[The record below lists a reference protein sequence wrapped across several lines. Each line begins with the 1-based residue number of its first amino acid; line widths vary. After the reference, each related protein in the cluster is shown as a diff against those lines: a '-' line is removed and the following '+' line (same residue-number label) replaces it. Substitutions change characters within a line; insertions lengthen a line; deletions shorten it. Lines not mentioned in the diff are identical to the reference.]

1 MVAQGERLQDICRHD
16 RVSFDTDKYVPSCF
30 CVLQSSMLCSGSD
43 AFPAAPHSFSS
54 LIQSLPSCWGW
65 VCRAPKLRGLRIL
78 EIVMENKG
86 GVTIPRWAF
95 GLAAAVVALLVVLVI
110 VLIPGGKDSN
120 PVAAGSSNN
129 EQSQPA
135 SSSTAEPSISALA
148 ASSSAS
154 TNHRAV
160 CDVRVPTGKEFSA
173 DIPSDYTWEQM
184 SDGGHYPV
192 SKIYGPTVRQGRLG
206 QCFAHNPT
214 GAAMSAINAMVVIG
228 NTEIPADARHAI
240 FSSRYDG
247 KPDPWE
253 DGESSDSG
261 DDMPDYVSVIYAYSI
276 QGYSTER
283 ATVKVYL
290 MVQKQ
295 GGSIS
300 IAWVPIRMVW
310 EDGDWRFDSEKSELT
325 TNLLMD
331 ESDDPS
337 QRFTIGKE
345 KFAEWG
351 FKR

>member
-1 MVAQGERLQDICRHD
+1 MVGLLLTPITTCRRVLRLA
-16 RVSFDTDKYVPSCF
+16 
-30 CVLQSSMLCSGSD
+30 VLDVALWLRGVLRYRIL
-43 AFPAAPHSFSS
+43 SS
-54 LIQSLPSCWGW
+54 LIQSLSPPRPGVGLSD
-65 VCRAPKLRGLRIL
+65 APQMRGLRIL

-86 GVTIPRWAF
+86 GVTIPRWA
-95 GLAAAVVALLVVLVI
+95 LAAAVVALLVLLVI

-129 EQSQPA
+129 TEQSQPA

-160 CDVRVPTGKEFSA
+160 CDVKVPTGKEFSA

-184 SDGGHYPV
+184 TDSVHYPV

-228 NTEIPADARHAI
+228 NDEIPADARRAI
-240 FSSRYDG
+240 FSSRYNG
-247 KPDPWE
+247 KPGPWE
-253 DGESSDSG
+253 DGESSDSD
-261 DDMPDYVSVIYAYSI
+261 DDMSNYVSAIYAYSI

-283 ATVKVYL
+283 ATVKVY
-290 MVQKQ
+290 MMAQKQ

-300 IAWVPIRMVW
+300 IGWVPIRMVW
-310 EDGDWRFDSEKSELT
+310 EDGDWRFDSEKSET
-325 TNLLMD
+325 KTNILMD

-337 QRFTIGKE
+337 QRFTIGKS
-345 KFAEWG
+345 KLIEWG
-351 FKR
+351 FKL

>member
-1 MVAQGERLQDICRHD
+1 M
-16 RVSFDTDKYVPSCF
+16 
-30 CVLQSSMLCSGSD
+30 
-43 AFPAAPHSFSS
+43 
-54 LIQSLPSCWGW
+54 W
-65 VCRAPKLRGLRIL
+65 GLRIL

-110 VLIPGGKDSN
+110 VLIPRGKDSN

-160 CDVRVPTGKEFSA
+160 CDVKVPTGKEFSA

-184 SDGGHYPV
+184 TDSVHYPV
-192 SKIYGPTVRQGRLG
+192 SKIYGPAVRQGRLG

-228 NTEIPADARHAI
+228 NDEIPADARRAI

-253 DGESSDSG
+253 DEESSDSN
-261 DDMPDYVSVIYAYSI
+261 DDMSDYVSVIYAYSI

-283 ATVKVYL
+283 ATVKVYF
-290 MVQKQ
+290 MVQKK
-295 GGSIS
+295 GKSIN
-300 IAWVPIRMVW
+300 IGWVPIRMVW

-325 TNLLMD
+325 TNILMD

>member
-1 MVAQGERLQDICRHD
+1 MSENN
-16 RVSFDTDKYVPSCF
+16 
-30 CVLQSSMLCSGSD
+30 
-43 AFPAAPHSFSS
+43 
-54 LIQSLPSCWGW
+54 
-65 VCRAPKLRGLRIL
+65 PK
-78 EIVMENKG
+78 
-86 GVTIPRWAF
+86 GVTIPRWAL
-95 GLAAAVVALLVVLVI
+95 GVIAGVGVLLVLLVI

-129 EQSQPA
+129 EQSQ
-135 SSSTAEPSISALA
+135 SSSAGTSSSASAEPSISALA
-148 ASSSAS
+148 ASSSANTS
-154 TNHRAV
+154 HRAV
-160 CDVRVPTGKEFSA
+160 CDVKVPTGKEFSA

-184 SDGGHYPV
+184 TDSVHYPV

-228 NTEIPADARHAI
+228 NDEIPADARRAI

-253 DGESSDSG
+253 DGDSSNSN
-261 DDMPDYVSVIYAYSI
+261 DDTPDYVSVIYAYSI

-290 MVQKQ
+290 MIQTNGKTAIVW
-295 GGSIS
+295 
-300 IAWVPIRMVW
+300 APIRMVW

-325 TNLLMD
+325 TNILMD

-337 QRFTIGKE
+337 QRFTIGKS
-345 KFAEWG
+345 KLTEWG
-351 FKR
+351 FKL

>member
-1 MVAQGERLQDICRHD
+1 MVSHHS
-16 RVSFDTDKYVPSCF
+16 VN
-30 CVLQSSMLCSGSD
+30 LCPPTG
-43 AFPAAPHSFSS
+43 
-54 LIQSLPSCWGW
+54 GW

-78 EIVMENKG
+78 EIVMEEKSG
-86 GVTIPRWAF
+86 IVIPRW
-95 GLAAAVVALLVVLVI
+95 GLAVAAAVVALLVLLVI

-135 SSSTAEPSISALA
+135 SSSAAEPSVSALA

-160 CDVRVPTGKEFSA
+160 CDVKVPTGKEFSA

-184 SDGGHYPV
+184 TDSVHYPV
-192 SKIYGPTVRQGRLG
+192 SKIYGPTVRQGHLG

-214 GAAMSAINAMVVIG
+214 GAAMSAINAMVVMG
-228 NTEIPADARHAI
+228 NDEIPADARRAI

-253 DGESSDSG
+253 DGKSSDSD

-290 MVQKQ
+290 MVQANGKTT
-295 GGSIS
+295 

-325 TNLLMD
+325 TNLLMN

-337 QRFTIGKE
+337 QRFTIGKS
-345 KFAEWG
+345 KLAEWG
-351 FKR
+351 FKL

>member
-1 MVAQGERLQDICRHD
+1 MVGLLLTPITTCRRVLRLA
-16 RVSFDTDKYVPSCF
+16 
-30 CVLQSSMLCSGSD
+30 VLDVALWLRGVLRYRIL
-43 AFPAAPHSFSS
+43 SS
-54 LIQSLPSCWGW
+54 LIQSLSPPPRPGVGLSD
-65 VCRAPKLRGLRIL
+65 APQMRGLRIL

-86 GVTIPRWAF
+86 GVTIPRWA
-95 GLAAAVVALLVVLVI
+95 LAAAVVALLVLLVI

-129 EQSQPA
+129 TEQSQPA

-160 CDVRVPTGKEFSA
+160 CDVKVPTGKEFSA

-184 SDGGHYPV
+184 TDSVHYPV
-192 SKIYGPTVRQGRLG
+192 SKTYGPTVRQGRLG

-228 NTEIPADARHAI
+228 NDEIPADARRAI
-240 FSSRYDG
+240 FSSRYNG

-253 DGESSDSG
+253 DGESSDSD
-261 DDMPDYVSVIYAYSI
+261 DDMSNYVSAIYAYSI

-283 ATVKVYL
+283 ATVKVY
-290 MVQKQ
+290 MMAQKQ

-300 IAWVPIRMVW
+300 IGWVPIRMVW
-310 EDGDWRFDSEKSELT
+310 EDGDWRFDSEKSET
-325 TNLLMD
+325 KTNILMD

-337 QRFTIGKE
+337 QRFTIGKS
-345 KFAEWG
+345 KLIEWG
-351 FKR
+351 FKL

>member
-1 MVAQGERLQDICRHD
+1 MVAQGERLQDICKHD
-16 RVSFDTDKYVPSCF
+16 RVSFDTDKYVPPCF
-30 CVLQSSMLCSGSD
+30 CVLQSSMLCSDSD
-43 AFPAAPHSFSS
+43 ASAAAPHSFSS

>member
-1 MVAQGERLQDICRHD
+1 MVAQGERLQDICKHD
-16 RVSFDTDKYVPSCF
+16 RISFDTDKYVPPCF
-30 CVLQSSMLCSGSD
+30 CVLQSSMLCSDSD
-43 AFPAAPHSFSS
+43 ASAAAPHSFSS

>member
-1 MVAQGERLQDICRHD
+1 
-16 RVSFDTDKYVPSCF
+16 
-30 CVLQSSMLCSGSD
+30 
-43 AFPAAPHSFSS
+43 
-54 LIQSLPSCWGW
+54 
-65 VCRAPKLRGLRIL
+65 
-78 EIVMENKG
+78 MENKG

-110 VLIPGGKDSN
+110 VLIPRGKDSN

>member
-1 MVAQGERLQDICRHD
+1 MSENN
-16 RVSFDTDKYVPSCF
+16 
-30 CVLQSSMLCSGSD
+30 
-43 AFPAAPHSFSS
+43 
-54 LIQSLPSCWGW
+54 
-65 VCRAPKLRGLRIL
+65 PK
-78 EIVMENKG
+78 
-86 GVTIPRWAF
+86 GVTIPRWA
-95 GLAAAVVALLVVLVI
+95 LAVAAAVVALLVLLVI

-129 EQSQPA
+129 TEQQQPA
-135 SSSTAEPSISALA
+135 SSSAAEPSISALA
-148 ASSSAS
+148 ASSSANTS
-154 TNHRAV
+154 HRAV
-160 CDVRVPTGKEFSA
+160 CDVKVPTGKEFSA

-184 SDGGHYPV
+184 TDGVHYPV

-214 GAAMSAINAMVVIG
+214 GAVMSAINAMVVIG
-228 NTEIPADARHAI
+228 NDEIPADARRAI

-253 DGESSDSG
+253 EEESSDSN
-261 DDMPDYVSVIYAYSI
+261 DDMSDYVSVIYAYSI

-283 ATVKVYL
+283 ATVKVYF
-290 MVQKQ
+290 MVQKK
-295 GGSIS
+295 GKSIN
-300 IAWVPIRMVW
+300 IGWVPIRMVW

-325 TNLLMD
+325 TNILMD

>member
-1 MVAQGERLQDICRHD
+1 MFLHLAVLDVALWLRG
-16 RVSFDTDKYVPSCF
+16 
-30 CVLQSSMLCSGSD
+30 VLRYRIL
-43 AFPAAPHSFSS
+43 SS
-54 LIQSLPSCWGW
+54 LIQSLSPPRPGAGLSD
-65 VCRAPKLRGLRIL
+65 APRMRGLRIL

-86 GVTIPRWAF
+86 GVTIPRWA
-95 GLAAAVVALLVVLVI
+95 LAVAVVALLVLLVI

-129 EQSQPA
+129 TEQSQPA

-148 ASSSAS
+148 ASSSVS

-160 CDVRVPTGKEFSA
+160 CDVKVPTGKEFSA

-184 SDGGHYPV
+184 TDSVHYPV

-228 NTEIPADARHAI
+228 NDEIPADARRAI

-247 KPDPWE
+247 KPNPWE
-253 DGESSDSG
+253 DEESSDSD
-261 DDMPDYVSVIYAYSI
+261 DDMSNYVSAIYAYSI

-283 ATVKVYL
+283 ATVKVY
-290 MVQKQ
+290 MMAQKQ

-300 IAWVPIRMVW
+300 IGWVPIRMVW
-310 EDGDWRFDSEKSELT
+310 EDGDWRFDSEKSET
-325 TNLLMD
+325 KTNILMD

>member
-1 MVAQGERLQDICRHD
+1 
-16 RVSFDTDKYVPSCF
+16 
-30 CVLQSSMLCSGSD
+30 
-43 AFPAAPHSFSS
+43 
-54 LIQSLPSCWGW
+54 
-65 VCRAPKLRGLRIL
+65 
-78 EIVMENKG
+78 MENKG
-86 GVTIPRWAF
+86 GVTIPRWA
-95 GLAAAVVALLVVLVI
+95 LAVAVAVVALLVLLVI

-129 EQSQPA
+129 TEQSQPA

-160 CDVRVPTGKEFSA
+160 CDVKVPTGKEFSA

-184 SDGGHYPV
+184 TDGVHYPV

-214 GAAMSAINAMVVIG
+214 GAAMSAINAMVVLG
-228 NTEIPADARHAI
+228 NSEIPAEARRAI
-240 FSSRYDG
+240 FSSRYNG

-253 DGESSDSG
+253 DGESSNSD
-261 DDMPDYVSVIYAYSI
+261 DDMSDYVSVIYAYSI

-283 ATVKVYL
+283 VTVKVY
-290 MVQKQ
+290 MMAQKQ

-300 IAWVPIRMVW
+300 IGWVPIRMVW
-310 EDGDWRFDSEKSELT
+310 EDGDWRFDSEKSET
-325 TNLLMD
+325 KTNILMD